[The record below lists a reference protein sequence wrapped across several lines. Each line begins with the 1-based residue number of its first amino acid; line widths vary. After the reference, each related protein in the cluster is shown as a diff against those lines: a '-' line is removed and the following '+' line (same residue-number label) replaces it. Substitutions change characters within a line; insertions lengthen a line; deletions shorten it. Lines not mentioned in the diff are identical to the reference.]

1 MRAQNL
7 EPDKALNLLVRNGNK
22 KLFLEF
28 GYSLMR
34 LVLLLLC
41 IVIFSSCASSGEK
54 VVKPRTHKMWAKGN
68 KYVIDIPVGARHIQ
82 LFERKRTKTVR
93 MR

>member
-1 MRAQNL
+1 ML
-7 EPDKALNLLVRNGNK
+7 
-22 KLFLEF
+22 
-28 GYSLMR
+28 R
-34 LVLLLLC
+34 LVIFFLGFVILC
-41 IVIFSSCASSGEK
+41 SCASSGEK

-93 MR
+93 MK